1 MIYDA
6 YVSYEFMKEMQEEK
20 EKSRTKKEETNQ
32 VNKYFVFHTQ
42 DKLG

>member
-1 MIYDA
+1 
-6 YVSYEFMKEMQEEK
+6 MKEMQEEK

-32 VNKYFVFHTQ
+32 VKKLFGFHTQ